1 MARLDLPPTKTSLMR
16 VNSDLAVAREGFSLL
31 DEKRQ
36 ILVME
41 LMARLE
47 LARRTQREAAR
58 RFAELFAGLKAALLR
73 SGTAEME
80 GEAAAVR
87 IEHDVQITENRIAG
101 LELPRVS
108 VTVDE
113 PGVQFGLGAR
123 RSMSDEV
130 LKAFSAVLPLVARLA
145 EVETAVVRL
154 AGELKKTQRR
164 VNALEKVFIPDYE
177 ETFKYITSSL
187 EEREREEFIV
197 LKAIK
202 ARREKPG

>member
-1 MARLDLPPTKTSLMR
+1 MPRLDLPPTKTSLMR
-16 VNSDLAVAREGFSLL
+16 VKSDLTVASEGYTLL

-47 LARRTQREAAR
+47 LARRTQRDVVK
-58 RFAELFAGLKAALLR
+58 RFKELFDMLDRALLR

-87 IEHDVQITENRIAG
+87 IEHDVGITENRIAG

-108 VTVDE
+108 VAVDE
-113 PGVQFGLGAR
+113 PGIQFGLGAR
-123 RSMSDEV
+123 RAMSDEV

-177 ETFKYITSSL
+177 ETLKYITSSL
-187 EEREREEFIV
+187 EEREREEFVV
-197 LKAIK
+197 LKTLK
-202 ARREKPG
+202 ARREKSG